1 MCKNFKLH
9 FILGIIFFVGATL
22 LSLGALSQQPTVSGV
37 IIDRDSQTPI
47 PFANVAIRDKFIGTV
62 TDSLGYFAIESNLI
76 SVSDSLIISR
86 LGYKSLMLRIG
97 DLKSENNVF
106 LLQQT
111 ALNMDEFTVT
121 SESIDRK
128 LIFGSNK
135 LKSQFA
141 FAFNPS
147 KSRAS
152 ENFGREVAILV
163 DLKNKPAI
171 LQNVNFVLGTNQIE
185 NLVLRVNIYRAING
199 GDEQPGDRIFEK
211 IVILKNKAEG
221 LVKASFLNN
230 EIVISDI
237 FWVSVEFVNFRDENE
252 LGIITLPVRFPFGKM
267 FTRESSLGE
276 WKEIKGT
283 PSIQVE
289 MESLSR

>member
-1 MCKNFKLH
+1 
-9 FILGIIFFVGATL
+9 L
-22 LSLGALSQQPTVSGV
+22 LSLEALSQQTPVSGV
-37 IIDRDSQTPI
+37 IIDRDSHTPI
-47 PFANVAIRDKFIGTV
+47 PFVNVAIRDKFIGTV

-76 SVSDSLIISR
+76 SVSDSLIVSR

-97 DLKSENNVF
+97 DLKSDSNVF
-106 LLQQT
+106 LLEQT
-111 ALNMDEFTVT
+111 ALDLDEFTIT
-121 SESIDRK
+121 SQSIDRK

-141 FAFNPS
+141 FAFNPT

-163 DLKNKPAI
+163 NLKNNPAI

-185 NLVLRVNIYRAING
+185 DLVLRVNIYRAIKE
-199 GDEQPGDRIFEK
+199 GDEQPGDRIYEK
-211 IVILKNKAEG
+211 IVILKNKSEG
-221 LVKASFLNN
+221 LYKASFLNN
-230 EIVISDI
+230 EIVFSDK

-267 FTRESSLGE
+267 FTRESSLAE
-276 WKEIKGT
+276 WKEVKGI

-289 MESLSR
+289 MESLIK